1 MAELNPQQWQAIT
14 AEIFAG
20 NKIAAIKLYRDLVPG
35 TGLADAK
42 QAVEKMEADLRRTQP
57 EKFQPGAA
65 KSGCG
70 TAVLVVMILLVAVTV
85 VLVSRATG

>member
-1 MAELNPQQWQAIT
+1 MAELNPQHWQAIT
-14 AEIFAG
+14 TEIFAG

-42 QAVEKMEADLRRTQP
+42 QFVEKMEADLRRTQP
-57 EKFQPGAA
+57 EKFNSGAA

-70 TAVLVVMILLVAVTV
+70 AAVLAAMIFLVVATAVLVL
-85 VLVSRATG
+85 RATG